1 MTITLTDEQVQR
13 IGAAWRQRQTAP
25 QLAGKESLE
34 EFVTKVVDYGIL
46 HYEYQRKN
54 NVRNWREF
62 KEWRRSKD

>member
-1 MTITLTDEQVQR
+1 MTITLTNEQVSR
-13 IGAAWRQRQTAP
+13 LKACWAQRQTAP
-25 QLAGKESLE
+25 QLAGKESID
-34 EFVTKVVDYGIL
+34 EFMMKVIDYGIL